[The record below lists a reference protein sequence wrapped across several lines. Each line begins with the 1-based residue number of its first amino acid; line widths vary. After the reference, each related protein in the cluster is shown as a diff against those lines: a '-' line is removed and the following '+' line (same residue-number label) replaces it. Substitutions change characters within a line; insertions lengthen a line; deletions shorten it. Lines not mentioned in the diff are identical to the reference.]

1 MMCYEMTKLLITPKD
16 LSAKNSFHIVIRHCC
31 HCIALFIIN
40 IHVFNATGAYV
51 VISVIL
57 G

>member
-1 MMCYEMTKLLITPKD
+1 MMCYEMTKLLITPRD
-16 LSAKNSFHIVIRHCC
+16 LSVKFHIVICHCC
-31 HCIALFIIN
+31 HCIALFIIY
-40 IHVFNATGAYV
+40 IHVFNVRGAYV